1 MCIGS
6 SHEQRFNTQLY
17 RSYVHRYDGNEFK
30 FSNKEEFYS
39 KLSSILEKRVIKE
52 LDKNDIY
59 RLADKKV
66 TWLGKYDR
74 VLGEVWYE
82 ENEVSYWIKKEFL

>member
-17 RSYVHRYDGNEFK
+17 LSYKERYDGYEFK

-39 KLSSILEKRVIKE
+39 KLSVILEKREIKE
-52 LDKNDIY
+52 LDKTNIY

-66 TWLGKYDR
+66 TWLGKYGR

-82 ENEVSYWIKKEFL
+82 GNEVSYWIKNK